1 MILSIDPGINFCG
14 LSVLDISSNF
24 TVVDSVLVK
33 NTRRFT
39 DEEKLVEAEYG
50 NRVVK
55 IQAIVRTVLELLAKY
70 NFDTIVIEAPFYNAL
85 TPVAFGSLLEVIGA
99 IRYLIVIPNH
109 LRFKLIEPL
118 LAKKLFTSRSL
129 ASKELIKQFL
139 ISKKEDGSI
148 TISIDIEALSEH
160 EIDSIAIGF
169 SYNLMLKDQASHI

>member
-14 LSVLDISSNF
+14 LSVIDIATNF
-24 TVVDSVLVK
+24 TVVESVLVK

-39 DEEKLVEAEYG
+39 DEEKLVEAEFG

-55 IQAIVRTVLELLAKY
+55 IQAIIRTILGLLEKY
-70 NFDTIVIEAPFYNAL
+70 KFDTIVIEAPFYNAL

-99 IRYLIVIPNH
+99 IRYLVVVVYH
-109 LRFKLIEPL
+109 LKFKLIEPL
-118 LAKKLFTSRSL
+118 LAKKLFTSKSL

-139 ISKKEDGSI
+139 ISRKEDGSI
-148 TISIDIEALSEH
+148 IIEQDIETLSEH

-169 SYNLMLKDQASHI
+169 SYDLMQKDPTNKI